1 MLISL
6 VTRNDLFK
14 RLNPAEEPF
23 DGAAFFVEFPIEPDW
38 SPAFWMY
45 PGSLIYRDIAL
56 DPSFPV
62 VLTNFSG
69 IVGCICGDDRGM
81 ILHLGD
87 LKRFEGWLVE
97 PGIMDVGRGNCAGK
111 RETVPIDQSTQLVP
125 VYLFIA
131 IIAGRS
137 PFLAGIA
144 LVSVEQCERSIFLIS
159 YPDRRRSRK
168 IAWYTPFSQ
177 SSRWYR

>member
-69 IVGCICGDDRGM
+69 IVGHICGDDHRT
-81 ILHLGD
+81 IWHLRN
-87 LKRFEGWLVE
+87 LKCFEGWLVE
-97 PGIMDVGRGNCAGK
+97 PGIMDIFRCNRAGK
-111 RETVPIDQSTQLVP
+111 RETVPIDQSTQFIP

-131 IIAGRS
+131 IIAG
-137 PFLAGIA
+137 
-144 LVSVEQCERSIFLIS
+144 
-159 YPDRRRSRK
+159 
-168 IAWYTPFSQ
+168 
-177 SSRWYR
+177 